1 MYINQRVYVPSANS
15 EGIIKKINGRD
26 LTIKLDFGLTIETDK
41 REVVIG
47 VADMFRNEEAKN
59 AIQR

>member
-26 LTIKLDFGLTIETDK
+26 LTIKLDCGLTIETDK
-41 REVVIG
+41 REVVRG
-47 VADMFRNEEAKN
+47 VADFFHDMEVEE
-59 AIQR
+59 

>member
-26 LTIKLDFGLTIETDK
+26 LTIELDFGLTIETDK
-41 REVVIG
+41 REVVRG
-47 VADMFRNEEAKN
+47 VADFFHDMEVEE
-59 AIQR
+59 